1 MLNFEFSLYETIF
14 SKIKL
19 HFYNLCMYIPIYT
32 KIATYMVVGEEPMI
46 SRIRGFSLWGGGGVN
61 AIKILGIL
69 SILGGENRVVGSLCV
84 IPKVFP
90 YMSMRVGQ
98 VRPHRTCR
106 HGSPSVKVDAP
117 VGFTPNFLTKN
128 ALIMMN

>member
-1 MLNFEFSLYETIF
+1 M
-14 SKIKL
+14 
-19 HFYNLCMYIPIYT
+19 IP
-32 KIATYMVVGEEPMI
+32 
-46 SRIRGFSLWGGGGVN
+46 RIRGFSLWGGGGVN

-84 IPKVFP
+84 IPKMFP

-106 HGSPSVKVDAP
+106 HGSPSVKGRLSIRGSF
-117 VGFTPNFLTKN
+117 VGLSGRCTCWLYTKFSYQKYPHHDELNLELLNFDLLFSSTRIP
-128 ALIMMN
+128 LIKKGKK